1 MESVGFITNVG
12 EKAVSVKVNI
22 ASHMMDMKAANQ
34 YLGLVGA
41 YCDLCDHSR
50 DDCHDPDIV
59 QGGFSITRTVA
70 DLHSIFEEV
79 ADNNGVII
87 KQKDDYSTQKGLT
100 SKPIPNH
107 EVISVQ
113 VLHALLR
120 SFDHYMKIAVHL
132 RAEVFEWTESDKS
145 RYHQFLV
152 AAKKEIQKK
161 LEDVL
166 GEKWDFPDKTGKGG
180 TSTTGNTARN
190 ILHHGGRN
198 IVIEMLPDR
207 FQGVM
212 TQIRQFLSVVLRLF
226 SSSQKIDV
234 KEYKKLCTSLYLL
247 YLQSFPTQSKKRQ
260 PRSVDLIWI
269 SVPPT
274 LHKLLAHS

>member
-1 MESVGFITNVG
+1 MESVGFIANVG

-132 RAEVFEWTESDKS
+132 RAEVF
-145 RYHQFLV
+145 
-152 AAKKEIQKK
+152 
-161 LEDVL
+161 
-166 GEKWDFPDKTGKGG
+166 
-180 TSTTGNTARN
+180 
-190 ILHHGGRN
+190 
-198 IVIEMLPDR
+198 
-207 FQGVM
+207 
-212 TQIRQFLSVVLRLF
+212 
-226 SSSQKIDV
+226 
-234 KEYKKLCTSLYLL
+234 
-247 YLQSFPTQSKKRQ
+247 
-260 PRSVDLIWI
+260 
-269 SVPPT
+269 
-274 LHKLLAHS
+274 